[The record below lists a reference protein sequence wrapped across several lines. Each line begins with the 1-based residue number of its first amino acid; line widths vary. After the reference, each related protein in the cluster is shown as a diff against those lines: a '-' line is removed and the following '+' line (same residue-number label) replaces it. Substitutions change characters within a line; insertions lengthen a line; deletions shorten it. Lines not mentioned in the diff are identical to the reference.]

1 MRKRRITT
9 SVLALVLL
17 IGLSLLLYP
26 TVSDKWNSYHQSKM
40 IISHAENVAKM
51 SQEECDTLRR
61 AAQEFNRMLLST
73 GGRWDKTT
81 SYKTEYEKLWIEVR
95 SLKMEGKCSVGI
107 ENAMRRIIETY
118 FVVMGGMNKRKLIPE
133 NFSDD
138 IVDMAIVRSLA
149 KWADEG
155 SHMGAE
161 ELFAGNRQDLNEKYL
176 KVFELLFEKLGHKA
190 HYKMMMREA

>member
-81 SYKTEYEKLWIEVR
+81 SYKTEYEKL
-95 SLKMEGKCSVGI
+95 
-107 ENAMRRIIETY
+107 
-118 FVVMGGMNKRKLIPE
+118 LI
-133 NFSDD
+133 SDD
-138 IVDMAIVRSLA
+138 TEIMAYIGKRDIANCLRWTAEYVETGSDLAQFVR
-149 KWADEG
+149 D
-155 SHMGAE
+155 H
-161 ELFAGNRQDLNEKYL
+161 
-176 KVFELLFEKLGHKA
+176 
-190 HYKMMMREA
+190 